1 MPLKPGAD
9 VGDTIREFHTGKT
22 YKHTSK
28 KFGKKRAQ
36 KQAIAI
42 ALKNKRHG
50 KKQRKHHRKGKK
62 SHRKR

>member
-1 MPLKPGAD
+1 MPLKKGAP
-9 VGDTIREFHTGKT
+9 VGESIRELHTGKT

-42 ALKNKRHG
+42 ALKNAREGRG
-50 KKQRKHHRKGKK
+50 KKRSRRGAKKHRK
-62 SHRKR
+62 